1 MNSGGDES
9 GITRKRYV
17 FSKLVSSD
25 VQFLIHNYII
35 LAIGSITFSISKW
48 DIVLAMVNISKWD
61 FVLVVIGNNNRLS
74 CSPKG
79 PNPSAYAYQ
88 P

>member
-25 VQFLIHNYII
+25 VQILVHNYIV
-35 LAIGSITFSISKW
+35 LAIGSISEW
-48 DIVLAMVNISKWD
+48 DIVLAIVNISKWD
-61 FVLVVIGNNNRLS
+61 VVVVVIGNGNRLS
-74 CSPKG
+74 CSPNR
-79 PNPSAYAYQ
+79 PNPSARAYQ
-88 P
+88 L